1 MIDYAKIF
9 SDSNQRVLAKTTSK
23 EEEFFDVF
31 YDRFIASSPLVLEK
45 FKNVDM
51 GSQKRML
58 KQSLAY
64 LLNLFVMKKIPDH
77 LVSIAQ
83 QHDRDHADIPPE
95 LYGLWLECLVDTVK
109 EFDPQFD
116 DDVELAW
123 RLVCSQVIAL
133 MTFVYKKSVI
143 ATPA

>member
-23 EEEFFDVF
+23 EEAFFDVF

-83 QHDRDHADIPPE
+83 RHDRDHADIPPE

-116 DDVELAW
+116 DNVELAW

-133 MTFVYKKSVI
+133 MTFVYKKSET
-143 ATPA
+143 AAPA